1 MKKNH
6 NDDFRLF
13 QLNDIVS
20 NACKFSLT
28 PEKIVF
34 FRKNCDFCL
43 AIDRSVTECACR
55 ELNP

>member
-28 PEKIVF
+28 PEKNVF
-34 FRKNCDFCL
+34 FFHKSGDFCL
-43 AIDRSVTECACR
+43 AIDKSA
-55 ELNP
+55 LNVLVVN